1 MEKTGFLLPLL
12 VVVLLP
18 TFGATLSA
26 DSPTNITTDQLALLA
41 LKSHVTHDPR
51 NLLAT
56 NWSTTIS
63 VCNWIGVT
71 CGSKH
76 HRVTALYFSG
86 MDLTGTIQP
95 HLGNLSFLAWL
106 DIRHNSFHGS
116 LPIDLANLRR
126 LKYLNFGNN
135 SFSGEIPSWF
145 GSFTKLQS
153 LFLYG
158 NNFTGV
164 IPSTLG
170 NLSRL
175 EELAL
180 YNNDFRGQI
189 PTAVGNLSSLKELY
203 LQNNQ
208 LSGCISF
215 SIFNMSS
222 SIEYWFL
229 N

>member
-1 MEKTGFLLPLL
+1 MGKTGFLLPLL

-18 TFGATLSA
+18 TFGAILSA
-26 DSPTNITTDQLALLA
+26 DSSNNITTDQLALFA

-56 NWSTTIS
+56 NWSTTTS

-71 CGSKH
+71 CGSRH
-76 HRVTALYFSG
+76 HRVTALKFSG
-86 MDLTGTIQP
+86 LDLTGTIQP

-106 DIRHNSFHGS
+106 DIGDNNFHGS
-116 LPIDLANLRR
+116 LPVDLANLRR

-135 SFSGEIPSWF
+135 SFSW
-145 GSFTKLQS
+145 
-153 LFLYG
+153 
-158 NNFTGV
+158 
-164 IPSTLG
+164 
-170 NLSRL
+170 
-175 EELAL
+175 
-180 YNNDFRGQI
+180 QI
-189 PTAVGNLSSLKELY
+189 PTAIGNLSNLKELY
-203 LQNNQ
+203 LDNNQ